1 MKNFI
6 KAHKVFSIITLV
18 FTILIFVG
26 LVLLSR
32 LVFNR
37 FSRGILPTDEDLKYL
52 RDNDLVYDHVIIFG
66 VDGAGGYFNDMET
79 PNFDRIF
86 KGNELSGSVT
96 YSAIAQI
103 PTNSGENWTS
113 ILHGVRYFK
122 HKTDNDV
129 SSEKPFT
136 NDKYPSIFKVYGQ
149 RHPDTYMA
157 SIVNWNNVN
166 NGIIENDIPG
176 LVKINADTLIKED
189 IYDLDWLE
197 RDKYIDTLVS
207 LEVIKQIK
215 ENEPTILYMH
225 FDCVDAAGHSYGR
238 GSEQYIDAINHID
251 GLMGNIYD
259 TCKEEGMKDNT
270 LFICISDHGHLK
282 SGGHGNNLSPV
293 RKVVF
298 AVAGSKNIIKGDM
311 GFAVTQDVASV
322 VLYALGEKQPDA
334 YESEVPK
341 KIFANLG

>member
-6 KAHKVFSIITLV
+6 KVHKVFSIISLV
-18 FTILIFVG
+18 SFVLIVVA
-26 LVLLSR
+26 LILLSR
-32 LVFNR
+32 LIFNR

-52 RDNDLVYDHVIIFG
+52 KDNDLVYDRVIIFG
-66 VDGAGGYFNDMET
+66 VDGAGGYFEEMDT

-86 KGNELSGSVT
+86 KEELPGAIT
-96 YSAIAQI
+96 YSAIAQV

-113 ILHGVRYFK
+113 ILHGVRYFT

-129 SSEKPFT
+129 SGREPFT
-136 NDKYPSIFKVYGQ
+136 NDKYPSFFKVYGE

-157 SIVNWNNVN
+157 SVCNWNNIN

-176 LVKINADTLIKED
+176 LVKINGDTLIKED
-189 IYDLDWLE
+189 LSNLDGLE

-207 LEVIKQIK
+207 KEVINQII
-215 ENEPTILYMH
+215 ENDPKILYMH
-225 FDCVDAAGHSYGR
+225 FDCVDAAGHSFGR
-238 GSEQYIDAINHID
+238 GKPQYIDAIKHID
-251 GLMGNIYD
+251 NLMGNIYD
-259 TCKEEGMKDNT
+259 VCKEEGIKDNT
-270 LFICISDHGHLK
+270 LFICISDHGHLR
-282 SGGHGNNLSPV
+282 SGGHGNNLAPV

-298 AVAGSKNIIKGDM
+298 AVAGSKNIIKGKM